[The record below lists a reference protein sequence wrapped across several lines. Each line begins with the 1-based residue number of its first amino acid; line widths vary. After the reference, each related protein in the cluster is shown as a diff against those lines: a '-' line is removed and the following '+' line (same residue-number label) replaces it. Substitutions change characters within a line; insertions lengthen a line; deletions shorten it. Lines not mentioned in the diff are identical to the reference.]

1 MTGWAY
7 DIRQAIVSAWRRP
20 FFTALL
26 VVVLSAGIGA
36 AVAMF
41 SVLDAVVL
49 RPLPY
54 GDPQRLMWLWS
65 IRADGTRTAFA
76 IQELVDLRERET
88 GSEDIAAFAA
98 WSANLTGAG
107 TPERLQGM
115 RASANAFDVLQV
127 RAWAGRVFQREDE
140 ADGRSVLLGHGF
152 WVRRFGGDPG
162 VIGRVLRL
170 NGATYTVIGVLPPSF
185 VFPIRNAELVIP
197 IVEAQVRAVEG
208 DVSFLRLIA
217 RLRPGVTRVQAERM
231 MTAVAGELRRLRP
244 QSSSRKV
251 AILAT
256 PLHDQIVGD
265 YAATLRLLF
274 AAVALVLL
282 LACANLASLT
292 LARTATRQRELAVRA
307 ALGVSRPRLVAQLLT
322 ESLLPAALAGAV
334 GLTLAALGARA
345 LLALAPAAMPRAA
358 DVALDWRVVWFA
370 IGVTLLTGVMV
381 GLAPA
386 WHLSRVDP
394 AAGLSGHG
402 RTIGSRRSLA
412 IRRWLVGTEVAISL
426 VLAVA
431 TSLLLQSFRRVHQV
445 DPGFD
450 TARVL
455 SMRLSLARE
464 RYPDRASVLAF
475 QRRLSDRLRALPGVT
490 GVGGV
495 SLLPLSGMRASVDFG
510 IDGRPIDTHN
520 LPEAEYRIVTPGYF
534 ETMGIRLLR
543 GREFGERDAAPAVDV
558 AIINKTMADRMW
570 PGRNPIG
577 GHVVIEPG
585 TAVVQR
591 VEVIG
596 VVADVKH
603 YGLDGAATMDL
614 YIPFAQIPERN
625 VVWVTNNQFWTMR
638 AGEDPMRL
646 ASAARAA
653 LAAADPDVPAADVR
667 TLEQAVD
674 NTLAVRRFS
683 AWIVALFGYAAL
695 GLTACGIYAVSA
707 HAVNDRS
714 RELGIRAALGASPRG
729 LIALVLRTDFACVLL
744 GIGAGLIVARAGVAA
759 IRGLLFDI
767 SVAEPGPYVAVAL
780 LLAAVAAAACYVP
793 ATRAARID
801 PLRVLRD

>member
-1 MTGWAY
+1 MSAWLY
-7 DIRQAIVSAWRRP
+7 DVRGAIASAWRRP
-20 FFTALL
+20 LFTALL
-26 VVVLSAGIGA
+26 VVVLSAAIGA

-41 SVLDAVVL
+41 SVLDAVIL

-65 IRADGTRTAFA
+65 IRTDGTRTAFA

-88 GSEDIAAFAA
+88 GAEDIAAFAA

-115 RASANAFDVLQV
+115 RVSANAFDVLQV

-185 VFPIRNAELVIP
+185 VFPIRNAELAIP
-197 IVEAQVRAVEG
+197 LVEAQARAVEG
-208 DVSFLRLIA
+208 NVSFLRLIA
-217 RLRPGVTRVQAERM
+217 RLRPGVTLVQAERM

-244 QSSSRKV
+244 QSSARKV

-265 YAATLRLLF
+265 YAAILRLLF

-307 ALGVSRPRLVAQLLT
+307 ALGVSRRRLVAQLLT
-322 ESLLPAALAGAV
+322 ESLLPAALAGAI

-345 LLALAPAAMPRAA
+345 VLALAPAAMPRAG
-358 DVALDWRVVWFA
+358 DVALDWRVVLFA
-370 IGVTLLTGVMV
+370 SGVTLVTGLMV

-386 WHLSRVDP
+386 WHLSRIDP
-394 AAGLSGHG
+394 AAGLSGQG
-402 RTIGSRRSLA
+402 RTTGSRQSLA
-412 IRRWLVGTEVAISL
+412 IRRWLVGAEVAISL

-431 TSLLLQSFRRVHQV
+431 TSLLLQSFKRVHQV

-450 TARVL
+450 TERVL
-455 SMRLSLARE
+455 SMRLSLARD
-464 RYPDRASVLAF
+464 RYPNRASVLAF
-475 QRRLSDRLRALPGVT
+475 QRQLSERLRALPGIT

-510 IDGRPIDTHN
+510 IDGRPIDTHD

-534 ETMGIRLLR
+534 DTMGIRLLR
-543 GREFGERDAAPAVDV
+543 GRDFSERDAAPAVDV
-558 AIINKTMADRMW
+558 ALINKTMADRMW
-570 PGRNPIG
+570 PGRNPVG

-585 TAVVQR
+585 TNAFQR

-614 YIPFAQIPERN
+614 YVPFAQLPERN

-653 LAAADPDVPAADVR
+653 LAAVDPDVPAADVR

-714 RELGIRAALGASPRG
+714 RELGIRAALGASPRE

-744 GIGAGLIVARAGVAA
+744 GIGAGLIVARAGAAA

-780 LLAAVAAAACYVP
+780 LLAAVAAAACSVP